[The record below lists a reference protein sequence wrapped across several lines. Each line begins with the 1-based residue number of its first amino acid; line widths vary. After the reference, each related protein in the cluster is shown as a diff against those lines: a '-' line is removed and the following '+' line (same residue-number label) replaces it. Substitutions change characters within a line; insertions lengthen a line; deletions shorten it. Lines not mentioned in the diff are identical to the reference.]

1 MHALPIDPTRFR
13 ALIVAA
19 ILALAAAVLVASA
32 ESADAAGRKG
42 PAGGAFYKGPKQ
54 TPKGHGKL
62 IWQRN
67 ATKLTPIAGARLNKT
82 ILYTSRSPAG
92 DRIVV
97 SGSVSVPKG
106 KAPKGGWPVISWAHG
121 TTGAADACAP
131 TRIRPNSVMAPYVAY
146 VHPQMEDWVRAGYA
160 VVATDY
166 QGLGTPGPHPYLVGE
181 AEGRSVVDIV
191 SAARQL
197 VPSLGKRFLIA
208 GHSQGGQSSLF
219 AASLADEWAPK
230 LKLRGTV
237 AYAPASH
244 LSEQAKFLPSLTTPS
259 GLSALVTLIFKG
271 ASTASDDLK
280 PGKFLTAEAKA
291 LYPQTEQLCL
301 AQLAESDSLGGLAPA
316 DLLRGS
322 ADLDPLYGVLDDM
335 NPAVEIG
342 PPVLLAQG
350 GADTT
355 VFPTFTDMLNGELDK
370 LGDEVTYKTYPGVNH
385 GAIVAAAE
393 ANALSFFEKRLP
405 PK

>member
-13 ALIVAA
+13 ALIVVA

-322 ADLDPLYGVLDDM
+322 ADLDPLYSVLDDM

-393 ANALSFFEKRLP
+393 DDALSFFEKRLP

>member
-322 ADLDPLYGVLDDM
+322 ADLDALYGVLGEM
-335 NPAVEIG
+335 NPAVRIG

-350 GADTT
+350 STDTT
-355 VFPTFTDMLNGELDK
+355 VFPTFTDMLNGELGK
-370 LGDEVTYKTYPGVNH
+370 LGDKVTYRTYTGVNH

-393 ANALSFFEKRLP
+393 DDALSFFEKRLP

>member
-1 MHALPIDPTRFR
+1 LHALPIDPTRFR

-82 ILYTSRSPAG
+82 ILYTSRSPHGA
-92 DRIVV
+92 RVVV

-237 AYAPASH
+237 AFAPASH

-280 PGKFLTAEAKA
+280 PAKFLTAEARA

-393 ANALSFFEKRLP
+393 DDALSFFEKRLP

>member
-1 MHALPIDPTRFR
+1 LHALPIDPTRFR

-42 PAGGAFYKGPKQ
+42 PAGGAFYKGPKKA
-54 TPKGHGKL
+54 PKGHGKL

-393 ANALSFFEKRLP
+393 DDALSFFEKRLP

>member
-322 ADLDPLYGVLDDM
+322 ADLDPLYSVLDDM

-393 ANALSFFEKRLP
+393 DDALSFFEKRLP

>member
-42 PAGGAFYKGPKQ
+42 PAGGAFYTGPKQ

-322 ADLDPLYGVLDDM
+322 ADLDPLYSVLDDM

>member
-1 MHALPIDPTRFR
+1 LHALPIDPTRFR

>member
-1 MHALPIDPTRFR
+1 LHALPLDQTRTP
-13 ALIVAA
+13 ALLVAA

-322 ADLDPLYGVLDDM
+322 ADLDPLYSVLDDM

-393 ANALSFFEKRLP
+393 DDALSFFEKRLP

>member
-1 MHALPIDPTRFR
+1 LHALPIDPTRFR

-32 ESADAAGRKG
+32 ESGDAAGRKG
-42 PAGGAFYKGPKQ
+42 PAGGAFYKGPKKA
-54 TPKGHGKL
+54 PKGHGKL

-393 ANALSFFEKRLP
+393 DDALSFFEKRLP

>member
-1 MHALPIDPTRFR
+1 MHALPIDLTRSR
-13 ALIVAA
+13 ALLVAA
-19 ILALAAAVLVASA
+19 ILALATAVLVASA

-322 ADLDPLYGVLDDM
+322 ADLDPLYSVLDDM

>member
-1 MHALPIDPTRFR
+1 LHALPIDPTRFR

-393 ANALSFFEKRLP
+393 DDALSFFEKRLP

>member
-1 MHALPIDPTRFR
+1 LHALPIDPTRFR

-32 ESADAAGRKG
+32 ESADAAGRQG

-322 ADLDPLYGVLDDM
+322 ADLDPLYSVLDDM

>member
-322 ADLDPLYGVLDDM
+322 ADLDPLYSVLDDM

>member
-1 MHALPIDPTRFR
+1 LHALPIDPTRTR

-32 ESADAAGRKG
+32 ESGDAAGRKG
-42 PAGGAFYKGPKQ
+42 PAGGAFYKGPTQ

-322 ADLDPLYGVLDDM
+322 ADLDPLYSVLDDM

-393 ANALSFFEKRLP
+393 DDALSFFEKRLP

>member
-1 MHALPIDPTRFR
+1 LHALPIDLIRSR
-13 ALIVAA
+13 ALIIAA

-106 KAPKGGWPVISWAHG
+106 KAPQGGWPVICWAHG
-121 TTGAADACAP
+121 STGAADACAP

-322 ADLDPLYGVLDDM
+322 ADLDPLYSVLDDM

>member
-1 MHALPIDPTRFR
+1 LHALPIDPTRFR

-19 ILALAAAVLVASA
+19 LLALAAAVLVASA

-385 GAIVAAAE
+385 GASVAAAE

>member
-1 MHALPIDPTRFR
+1 LHALPIDPTRFR

-322 ADLDPLYGVLDDM
+322 ADLDPLYSVLDDM

>member
-1 MHALPIDPTRFR
+1 LHALPIDPTRFR

-322 ADLDPLYGVLDDM
+322 ADLDPLYSVLDDM

-342 PPVLLAQG
+342 PPVLLAPG